1 MYENMPEAIII
12 SIILVLVTSSL
23 FYEILGIALKVV
35 AKHDLR
41 NRPLMMFLVV
51 AVFSAHTVAV
61 WIYGTVY
68 WVMVHTFGA
77 EPLSGIAHDN
87 FFGYIYFSAA
97 TYSSLGIG
105 DVFPHGAMQFITGVQ
120 VLNGLVLIGWSVTA
134 TYFAVQK
141 LWDVHLPTINS
152 KEKNQ

>member
-51 AVFSAHTVAV
+51 AIFSAHTVAV

-97 TYSSLGIG
+97 
-105 DVFPHGAMQFITGVQ
+105 P
-120 VLNGLVLIGWSVTA
+120 
-134 TYFAVQK
+134 
-141 LWDVHLPTINS
+141 
-152 KEKNQ
+152 